1 MNEYLYEQ
9 LTRQIINAAH
19 TVHNALGYGFLEK
32 IYHNALCIELRN
44 EGMEIEIQKP
54 IKVYYAKQPVGEYF
68 AYLIVDEKVIVEVKS
83 IENYNRIYEAQLLNY
98 LKATGLK
105 VGLIINFGKSDE
117 VKRMIL

>member
-1 MNEYLYEQ
+1 MSEYLHEQ

-19 TVHNALGYGFLEK
+19 TVHNTLGYGFIEK

-44 EGMEIEIQKP
+44 EGLKTEIQKP
-54 IKVYYAKQPVGEYF
+54 IKVYYAKQLVGEYF
-68 AYLIVDEKVIVEVKS
+68 ADLIVDEKVIVEVKS
-83 IENYNRIYEAQLLNY
+83 VENYNRIFEAQLLNY

-105 VGLIINFGKSDE
+105 VGLIVNFGKSVE